1 MEDFT
6 TAHANHSFC
15 FCQRPSFAKTTQDS
29 TYESSSSGSWRFC
42 RGETSLRWGSWLKA
56 GLGTGLVFL
65 MAQSQNGIGN
75 GSTTNSRLSS
85 SSALSTLLRRRAVGR
100 GSRSHEGSRERPTSR
115 GELPLDVESAQ
126 SAFRRSERHHHDR
139 RQPRKENEDGGL
151 ERKTLPLDCES
162 SGERKNA
169 LNPNQPIALS
179 QEFGPFYWPQA
190 PPHLRPRRIPESPDS
205 LPVSYH
211 VIPCMEV

>member
-1 MEDFT
+1 M
-6 TAHANHSFC
+6 
-15 FCQRPSFAKTTQDS
+15 
-29 TYESSSSGSWRFC
+29 
-42 RGETSLRWGSWLKA
+42 RWGSWLKA
-56 GLGTGLVFL
+56 GLGTGLVVL

-75 GSTTNSRLSS
+75 GSTTDSRLSS

-179 QEFGPFYWPQA
+179 QEFGPFYWLQP
-190 PPHLRPRRIPESPDS
+190 PPHLRPRRMPESPDS
-205 LPVSYH
+205 LPVSDH
-211 VIPCMEV
+211 VIPCMEYKSYSVEMKTMIVLCQMSSLHILPTSTTVLSTCSCTTWRVLGLYPF